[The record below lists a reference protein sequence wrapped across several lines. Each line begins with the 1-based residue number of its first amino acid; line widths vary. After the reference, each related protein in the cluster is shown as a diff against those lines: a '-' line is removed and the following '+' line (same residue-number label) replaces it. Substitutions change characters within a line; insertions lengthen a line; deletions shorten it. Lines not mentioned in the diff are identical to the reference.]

1 MAGSRSLAESAVPRS
16 CGVGE
21 PCALTARRL
30 CLIWRGDWGAHSKPV
45 TIGWL
50 DMQKLSSE
58 DSRLIALAEDAAEQ
72 LLDARSDENPS
83 VYEPTDLPAAQA
95 AVRRLAQR
103 FEGVPGA
110 IADALDAA
118 RNSGDLLSSDHLQGI
133 AEIIQNADD
142 VDATQVRLRLGP
154 SDLWVEH
161 DGSPVRLRDV
171 LGLAIPWLSTKGNR
185 ADTNGR
191 FGIGLMTLRSL
202 SDTLEVHCHP
212 YHVRLEDAT
221 LSSVDP
227 PELPIGFHGLGWTTL
242 RVPLD
247 RREVSQ
253 DELQEWLSRWDDAAL
268 LFLRSITKVA
278 LLASDG
284 ATIHELAISRHDAGK
299 LRPGGCRSGTT
310 VLRQC
315 VEAAD
320 GRSWVVYS
328 NEAPTTPGMSRTR
341 KATDD
346 TTPVAIA
353 LPQYLVVGGQI
364 HAGLPVART
373 RLNLFVNAQFDPLTS
388 RQGFSNN
395 PWNQSLVPLVAEL
408 WSQAALD
415 LFSRDPKAAWQAVP
429 VPDDTGEPDEPSFI
443 GWLENA
449 VIASARE
456 RVAAQLTFPVPEHG
470 ELGLSRLAVEA
481 EPLEH
486 ILTVTETAW
495 LAGLPAA
502 LPFEVRDQD
511 AIWREV
517 LDDWRSAGANIREP
531 VGVERALDLLE
542 GETRSP
548 LSTIELAAAGLD
560 AGLDHLLS
568 DLPCIIAN
576 DGRRVV
582 PPRRDDPETLA
593 TSATSLAEQLGVVT
607 LLHSAYLGDGVAARI
622 VLRWLRE
629 SGALLE
635 DLDDRLVVRRLSAA
649 GKAGRQLE
657 KPLTDEQVLALR
669 AAFERMELAE
679 LQELAPN
686 IGNAVSLQAFEY
698 QTRGRNKTQKAAVAR
713 PVDAYL
719 PRTVDRETDSFAVA
733 ADRSPGISWLS
744 DHYAGILRSS
754 SGRAGIGAQR
764 FLRLLGA
771 ETTPRLRLHPESDRY
786 YSGDPRPGL
795 SRSIAGGPSDR
806 GQALVAIGADYTLND
821 RGCPALAA
829 VILDISRVRRGKGK
843 RRRRA
848 SAVLASLARSWDR
861 SMGEFTDVDAV
872 YAHRGWQPR
881 GRVPAYWLWAAQ
893 EVAWLDD
900 ESGTPRRP
908 SELRIR
914 TPGTEAIYGKRSP
927 DYLHP
932 ELSQSNW
939 RTVLASLGVS
949 GDPSRSELVNRLK
962 ELRASSVCEDGITD
976 EELRKETAVV
986 YKALAHSLSTGNVS
1000 SGNSRTDLSQDRLRR
1015 EFQRGPGLVFSTW
1028 GWLPPLSVLSG
1039 PPIFGEYMAFAPA
1052 IAETERL
1059 WEALRLRQPS
1069 LEDCLAVIRAIART
1083 RRPLDSGDE
1092 AVMLETLRALAS
1104 HCEGNITTQVRD
1116 KLRALPLWTSQGWM
1130 RKRPVY
1136 ATDDPVLAAS
1146 LKDRLPLWEPGGELQ
1161 QFRQML
1167 GLLRVEEVGAGAE
1180 VIEPELAIEDDDLSD
1195 LFRLALQQLQDDL
1208 SRNDPE
1214 LAKTARMSWDLLG
1227 RFSVHV
1233 HPTLSLV
1240 VTTGGKGAEVQ
1251 YECEVAA
1258 KVDQDRGVLFV
1269 GDRTEMSRVDSGGR
1283 AVAALFDGD
1292 TRRVAQA
1299 WRAACDQAES
1309 GRLVRAAIE
1318 LAEQRKQRQQER
1330 TEQEIRERTM
1340 ALGRETAAR
1349 HYNNVTSRGRNGT
1362 TPSPS
1367 VDDASREGDANA
1379 ASRRVLVDPDSLTL
1393 VSRQGKLEEKGP
1405 APGRKTAGNAVPA
1418 APRPGVGGPTSRSS
1432 ITLYTPLDRETVGLE
1447 LLRMVLGSDHDEIE
1461 DLRAQRGVGADAI
1474 DELQRFYELK
1484 VHAGGEPDQVT
1495 LTNAEVKR
1503 ALTTK
1508 DFFLVVVSSVEGVDA
1523 NPKVRI
1529 IVDPL
1534 RHLQPAESGAITLTG
1549 IRGATSRTYDFT
1561 QIDVST
1567 PEGALADPG

>member
-1 MAGSRSLAESAVPRS
+1 
-16 CGVGE
+16 
-21 PCALTARRL
+21 
-30 CLIWRGDWGAHSKPV
+30 
-45 TIGWL
+45 
-50 DMQKLSSE
+50 MQKLSSE
-58 DSRLIALAEDAAEQ
+58 DSRLIALAEEAAEQ
-72 LLDARSDENPS
+72 LLDAGSDENPS
-83 VYEPTDLPAAQA
+83 VYEPMDLPAAQA
-95 AVRRLAQR
+95 AVSRLAQGI
-103 FEGVPGA
+103 FERPPKA
-110 IADALDAA
+110 IAEALAAA
-118 RNSGDLLSSDHLQGI
+118 RNSGELLSSDNLQGI

-142 VDATQVRLRLGP
+142 VDATQVRFYLGP
-154 SDLWVEH
+154 TDLWVEH
-161 DGSPVRLRDV
+161 DGSPVMLRDV
-171 LGLAIPWLSTKGNR
+171 LGLAVPWLSTKGNR

-212 YHVRLEDAT
+212 YHVRLGDAT

-227 PELPIGFHGLGWTTL
+227 PELPIGLHGRGWTTL

-247 RREVSQ
+247 RRGVTEC
-253 DELQEWLSRWDDAAL
+253 ELQEWLSRWDDAAL

-284 ATIHELAISRHDAGK
+284 ATIHELAISRHDSGD
-299 LRPGGCRSGTT
+299 LQPHGRCSGTT
-310 VLRQC
+310 VLRQR
-315 VEAAD
+315 VEASD

-328 NEAPTTPGMSRTR
+328 NEAPTPPGMSRVR
-341 KATDD
+341 KAADD

-353 LPQYLVVGGQI
+353 LPQYSVVGGQV

-373 RLNLFVNAQFDPLTS
+373 RLNLFVNAKFDPLAS
-388 RQGFSNN
+388 RQGFPGND
-395 PWNQSLVPLVAEL
+395 WNQSLVPLVAEL

-415 LFSRDPKAAWQAVP
+415 LFSRDPKAAWQAMP
-429 VPDDTGEPDEPSFI
+429 VPDDTEEPDALSFI
-443 GWLENA
+443 RRLEDA

-456 RVAAQLTFPVPEHG
+456 QVAAQLTFPVPEHG
-470 ELGLSRLAVEA
+470 ELGLSQLAVEA

-486 ILTVTETAW
+486 ILTVTETAD
-495 LAGLPAA
+495 LAGRPAA
-502 LPFEVRDQD
+502 LPLEVRDQD
-511 AIWREV
+511 GIWREV

-531 VGVERALDLLE
+531 VSVEHALDLLE
-542 GETRSP
+542 EETRSP

-560 AGLDHLLS
+560 AGLGHRLS
-568 DLPCIIAN
+568 VLPCIIAN

-582 PPRRDDPETLA
+582 PPRKDAPEA
-593 TSATSLAEQLGVVT
+593 VSTSATTLAEQLGVVT
-607 LLHSAYLGDGVAARI
+607 LLHTAHLGDGLAARI

-635 DLDDRLVVRRLSAA
+635 DLDDRLVVRRLAAA
-649 GKAGRQLE
+649 GKARRQLE

-669 AAFERMELAE
+669 AAFERIELAE

-698 QTRGRNKTQKAAVAR
+698 QTKGRKKTQKTAVAR

-719 PRTVDRETDSFAVA
+719 TRAVDRETDSFAVA
-733 ADRSPGISWLS
+733 ADKSPGIPWLS
-744 DHYAGILRSS
+744 DHYAKILRSQ
-754 SGRAGIGAQR
+754 SGRAGIGAQQ

-771 ETTPRLRLHPESDRY
+771 ETTPRLRPHPQSERHYSSDLR
-786 YSGDPRPGL
+786 RGL
-795 SRSIAGGPSDR
+795 GRSIAGGPSGR
-806 GQALVAIGADYTLND
+806 SQALAALGADYTLND
-821 RGCPALAA
+821 HDCPALAA
-829 VILDISRVRRGKGK
+829 VILDISRVLGDKQK

-848 SAVLASLARSWDR
+848 AAVLASLARGWDR
-861 SMGEFTDVDAV
+861 LLGEFADVDAV
-872 YAHRGWQPR
+872 HAYRRWQTRGS
-881 GRVPAYWLWAAQ
+881 VPAYWLWAAQ

-914 TPGTEAIYGKRSP
+914 TPGTEAIYGERSL

-949 GDPSRSELVNRLK
+949 GDPSRAELVARLK
-962 ELRASSVCEDGITD
+962 ELRTSSAREDGITD

-1000 SGNSRTDLSQDRLRR
+1000 SRNSRTDLSQDSLRR
-1015 EFQRGPGLVFSTW
+1015 EFQRGQGLVFSNL
-1028 GWLPPLSVLSG
+1028 GWLPPQSVLAG
-1039 PPIFGEYMAFAPA
+1039 DPIFGDYMAFAPA
-1052 IAETERL
+1052 VAETERL
-1059 WEALRLRQPS
+1059 WATLRLRQPS
-1069 LEDCLAVIRAIART
+1069 LEDCLAVIRAIARK
-1083 RRPLDSGDE
+1083 RRALDSADE

-1104 HCEGNITTQVRD
+1104 HCAGKITTQVRD
-1116 KLRALPLWTSQGWM
+1116 KLRTLPLWTSQGWM

-1136 ATDDPVLAAS
+1136 ATDDPVLAAG

-1167 GLLRVEEVGAGAE
+1167 GPLRVEEVGIGAE
-1180 VIEPELAIEDDDLSD
+1180 VIEPELAAEDDDLSD

-1208 SRNDPE
+1208 SRNDPQ
-1214 LAKTARMSWDLLG
+1214 LAKTVRISWDVLG
-1227 RFSVHV
+1227 RFSIHV
-1233 HPTLSLV
+1233 HPALSLV
-1240 VTTGGKGAEVQ
+1240 VTTGRKGVEVQ

-1283 AVAALFDGD
+1283 AIAALFDGD

-1349 HYNNVTSRGRNGT
+1349 HNNNVTSRGRNGT

-1367 VDDASREGDANA
+1367 ADHASREGDANA

-1393 VSRQGKLEEKGP
+1393 VSRQGKLEKKGP

-1474 DELQRFYELK
+1474 DELERFYELK

-1495 LTNAEVKR
+1495 LTDAEVKR

-1508 DFFLVVVSSVEGVDA
+1508 DFFLVVVSGVEGVDA

-1567 PEGALADPG
+1567 PEGALAEPG